1 MKKIKY
7 FIEFLF
13 IKLFFFIFK
22 TIGYKNAS
30 NLGAKIGS
38 IFGPLFRSKN
48 LTKKNIRNCLKN
60 INEKEINILIKKMW
74 ENYGRIFAD
83 YMYIEKF
90 RLNKLKNYI
99 KINGIKTLEKIKKEG
114 KPVVFISGHF
124 SNFELMAMQLELSGI
139 KLSAVYRPLNNIFL
153 NQTMEDLR
161 RNFICKNQIKKGL
174 GGVREVIKAFAQN
187 SSVALMIDQRVSEGE
202 KSLLFN
208 KPTYTTTIPAQLIKK
223 YKCPVV
229 PIYIERKNNLF
240 FDIIIEDPIYFNEK
254 EDIKNITLKLN
265 NWLESKILLNPDQW
279 IWTHNKWKL

>member
-7 FIEFLF
+7 FIEFIF

-174 GGVREVIKAFAQN
+174 GGVREIIKAFAQN

-265 NWLESKILLNPDQW
+265 NWLENKILLNPDQW

>member
-139 KLSAVYRPLNNIFL
+139 KLSAVYRPLNNTFL
-153 NQTMEDLR
+153 NQKMEDLR

-174 GGVREVIKAFAQN
+174 GGVREIIKAFAQN

-265 NWLESKILLNPDQW
+265 NWLENKILLNPDQW

>member
-139 KLSAVYRPLNNIFL
+139 KLSAVYRPLNNTFL

-174 GGVREVIKAFAQN
+174 GGVREIIKAFAQN

-229 PIYIERKNNLF
+229 PIYIERKNSLF

>member
-1 MKKIKY
+1 
-7 FIEFLF
+7 
-13 IKLFFFIFK
+13 
-22 TIGYKNAS
+22 
-30 NLGAKIGS
+30 
-38 IFGPLFRSKN
+38 
-48 LTKKNIRNCLKN
+48 
-60 INEKEINILIKKMW
+60 MW
-74 ENYGRIFAD
+74 NNYGRIFAE
-83 YMYIEKF
+83 YMFIKNFRYGKLATKIQIEGQEI
-90 RLNKLKNYI
+90 LDQ
-99 KINGIKTLEKIKKEG
+99 IKKNE
-114 KPVVFISGHF
+114 KQVVFISGHF

-174 GGVREVIKAFAQN
+174 GGVREIIKAFAQN

-208 KPTYTTTIPAQLIKK
+208 RPTYTTTIPAQLIKK

-265 NWLESKILLNPDQW
+265 NWLENKILLNPDQW

>member
-174 GGVREVIKAFAQN
+174 GGVREIIKAFAQN

-229 PIYIERKNNLF
+229 PIYIERKNSLF

-265 NWLESKILLNPDQW
+265 NWLENKILLNPDQW

>member
-99 KINGIKTLEKIKKEG
+99 KINGIKTLEKIKKDG

-139 KLSAVYRPLNNIFL
+139 KLSAVYRPLNNTFL

-174 GGVREVIKAFAQN
+174 GGVREIIKAFAQN

-265 NWLESKILLNPDQW
+265 NWLENKILLNPDQW

>member
-7 FIEFLF
+7 FIEFIF

-74 ENYGRIFAD
+74 ENYGRIFAE
-83 YMYIEKF
+83 YMHIEKF
-90 RLNKLKNYI
+90 RSKKLENYI

-174 GGVREVIKAFAQN
+174 GGVREIIKAFAQN

-265 NWLESKILLNPDQW
+265 NWLENKILLNPDQW

>member
-48 LTKKNIRNCLKN
+48 LTKKNIRSCLKN

-74 ENYGRIFAD
+74 ENYGRIFAE
-83 YMYIEKF
+83 YMHIEKF
-90 RLNKLKNYI
+90 RSNKLENYI

-174 GGVREVIKAFAQN
+174 GGVREIIKAFAQN

-265 NWLESKILLNPDQW
+265 NWLENKILLNPDQW

>member
-174 GGVREVIKAFAQN
+174 GGVREIIKAFAQN

-265 NWLESKILLNPDQW
+265 NWLENKILLNPDQW

>member
-13 IKLFFFIFK
+13 VKLFFFIFK

-48 LTKKNIRNCLKN
+48 LTKKNIRSCLKS

-74 ENYGRIFAD
+74 ENYGRIFAE
-83 YMYIEKF
+83 YMHIEKF
-90 RLNKLKNYI
+90 RSKKLENYI

-174 GGVREVIKAFAQN
+174 GGVREIIKAFAQN

-265 NWLESKILLNPDQW
+265 NWLENKILLNPDQW

>member
-1 MKKIKY
+1 M
-7 FIEFLF
+7 
-13 IKLFFFIFK
+13 
-22 TIGYKNAS
+22 
-30 NLGAKIGS
+30 
-38 IFGPLFRSKN
+38 
-48 LTKKNIRNCLKN
+48 
-60 INEKEINILIKKMW
+60 
-74 ENYGRIFAD
+74 
-83 YMYIEKF
+83 
-90 RLNKLKNYI
+90 
-99 KINGIKTLEKIKKEG
+99 
-114 KPVVFISGHF
+114 VFISGHF

-174 GGVREVIKAFAQN
+174 GGVREIIKAFAQN

-240 FDIIIEDPIYFNEK
+240 FDIIVEDPIYFNEK

-279 IWTHNKWKL
+279 IWTHNRWKN

>member
-13 IKLFFFIFK
+13 VKLFFFIFK

-48 LTKKNIRNCLKN
+48 LTKKNIRSCLKS

-74 ENYGRIFAD
+74 ENYGRIFAE
-83 YMYIEKF
+83 YIHIEKF
-90 RLNKLKNYI
+90 RSKKLENYI
-99 KINGIKTLEKIKKEG
+99 KINGVKTLEKIKKEG

-174 GGVREVIKAFAQN
+174 GGVREIIKAFAQN

-254 EDIKNITLKLN
+254 EDIENITLKLN
-265 NWLESKILLNPDQW
+265 NWLENKILLNPDQW

>member
-7 FIEFLF
+7 FIEFIF

-38 IFGPLFRSKN
+38 IFGPLFRSKD

-174 GGVREVIKAFAQN
+174 GGVREIIKAFAQN

-265 NWLESKILLNPDQW
+265 NWLENKILLNPDQW

>member
-13 IKLFFFIFK
+13 VKLFFFIFK

-174 GGVREVIKAFAQN
+174 GGVREIIKAFAQN

-254 EDIKNITLKLN
+254 ENIKNITLKLN
-265 NWLESKILLNPDQW
+265 NWLQNKILLNPDQW

>member
-139 KLSAVYRPLNNIFL
+139 KLSVVYRPLNNIFL

-174 GGVREVIKAFAQN
+174 GGVREIIKAFAQN

-229 PIYIERKNNLF
+229 PIYIERKNSLF

>member
-13 IKLFFFIFK
+13 VKLFFFIFK

-38 IFGPLFRSKN
+38 IFGPLFRSKS
-48 LTKKNIRNCLKN
+48 LTKKNIRNCLKS
-60 INEKEINILIKKMW
+60 INEKEINILVKKMW
-74 ENYGRIFAD
+74 ENYGRIFAE
-83 YMYIEKF
+83 YIHIEKF
-90 RLNKLKNYI
+90 RSKKLENYI

-174 GGVREVIKAFAQN
+174 GGVREIIKAFAQN
-187 SSVALMIDQRVSEGE
+187 SSVALMIDQRVSEGG
-202 KSLLFN
+202 KSILFN

-240 FDIIIEDPIYFNEK
+240 FDIVIEDPIYFNEK

-265 NWLESKILLNPDQW
+265 NWLENKILLNPDQW

>member
-60 INEKEINILIKKMW
+60 INEEEINILIKKMW

-174 GGVREVIKAFAQN
+174 GGVREIIKAFAQN
-187 SSVALMIDQRVSEGE
+187 SSIALMIDQRVSEGE

-229 PIYIERKNNLF
+229 PIYIERKKNLF
-240 FDIIIEDPIYFNEK
+240 FEIIIEDPIYFNEK

-265 NWLESKILLNPDQW
+265 NWLGNKILLNPDQW

>member
-139 KLSAVYRPLNNIFL
+139 KLSAVYRPLNNTFL

-174 GGVREVIKAFAQN
+174 GGVREIIKAFAQN

>member
-13 IKLFFFIFK
+13 VKLFFFIFK

-174 GGVREVIKAFAQN
+174 GGVREIIKAFAQN

-229 PIYIERKNNLF
+229 PIYIERKNSLF

-265 NWLESKILLNPDQW
+265 NWLENKILLNPDQW

>member
-1 MKKIKY
+1 MKNIKY

-13 IKLFFFIFK
+13 VKLFFFIFK
-22 TIGYKNAS
+22 IIGYKNAS

-38 IFGPLFRSKN
+38 IFGPLFRSKS
-48 LTKKNIRNCLKN
+48 LTKKNIKNCLKN
-60 INEKEINILIKKMW
+60 INEEEINFLIKKMW
-74 ENYGRIFAD
+74 ENYGRIFAE

-90 RLNKLKNYI
+90 RSKKLETYI
-99 KINGIKTLEKIKKEG
+99 KISGIKTLEKIKKDG

-153 NQTMEDLR
+153 NQTMENLR
-161 RNFICKNQIKKGL
+161 RNFICKYQIKKGL
-174 GGVREVIKAFAQN
+174 GGVREIIKAFAQN
-187 SSVALMIDQRVSEGE
+187 SSIALMIDQRVSEGE
-202 KSLLFN
+202 KSLLFD
-208 KPTYTTTIPAQLIKK
+208 KPTFTTTIPAQLIKK

-265 NWLESKILLNPDQW
+265 NWLGNKILLNPDQW

>member
-13 IKLFFFIFK
+13 VKLFFFIFK

-174 GGVREVIKAFAQN
+174 GGVREIIKAFAQN

>member
-38 IFGPLFRSKN
+38 IFGPLFRSKS

-174 GGVREVIKAFAQN
+174 GGVREIIKAFAQN

>member
-90 RLNKLKNYI
+90 RSNKLKNYI

-139 KLSAVYRPLNNIFL
+139 KLSAVYRPLNNTFL

-174 GGVREVIKAFAQN
+174 GGVREIIKAFAQN

-265 NWLESKILLNPDQW
+265 NWLENKILLNPDQW

>member
-7 FIEFLF
+7 FIEFIF

-174 GGVREVIKAFAQN
+174 GGVREIIKAFAQN

-208 KPTYTTTIPAQLIKK
+208 RPTYTTTIPAQLIKK